1 MMTLHKIA
9 GIDGPGYA
17 DYLTGAGGRDRRGD
31 YYLGRTGREREN
43 AGTWHGEAAPELG
56 LSGTVRRD
64 DLLRVWE
71 GRDPRTGDLLVARGS
86 TGEHVA
92 GVDATFSAPKSVSV
106 LWALTDL
113 TERSAVEAAHD
124 QAVLVALRHIE
135 QTVPV
140 ARRRISED
148 EVVHEQVAG
157 IIAARFRHHTS
168 RITAEQHERG
178 AVPDPQLHDHVVI
191 ANMAR
196 RAGPEAKWVAIDSRE
211 LYRVAAEAG
220 GVYRAEL
227 AARLQQL
234 GYGIQ
239 REGRYFEVEGV
250 SPRLREA
257 FSSRSQEVA
266 AAVARFTQEHG
277 RPPTI
282 QERKALT
289 VLSREPKSVDHAP
302 AFEQWARRAEEAGSA
317 QLPTP
322 APGRQAPDRWAM
334 LAAFVTELSDP
345 ASRYFLT
352 RDHAAVDD
360 RTFRAAIAEAAQGL
374 LAGTDYDWLVR
385 RVQAAPEFVR
395 VGGGHWSTQ
404 ATVETERTV
413 LATAQQKAAAR
424 RTPPPETVAAAIA
437 SARVPLSAEQE
448 GAVDQL
454 AHSGFGLLTA
464 PAGAGKGEV
473 LRTVAEIRKQT
484 GHRVIAVAAAGET
497 AQRVGREIG
506 ADLSVTVDGFT
517 RWVANR
523 RLILTERDA
532 VILDDAGLLEDSR
545 WLSLLRAIG
554 PVTVTAAGDAAQLA
568 PIEAG
573 GLWSRLTAEL
583 PAAVLTENFRARE
596 QWAKDAWTDLREGR
610 ARDALTA
617 LERRGQIVMSKTRAE
632 SREAAVAQWE
642 ADRRAGAVRGR
653 DLDDYLLVATTSNVD
668 VDLLNAAAQ
677 RRRLDAG
684 ELGPQWIEVT
694 AQDNAGPVRI
704 ERFYTDDRV
713 AFTRQVRLG
722 GWRPRIENGATGTIT
737 ALDAE
742 ALTAEIR
749 LADRTVT
756 LGGDQL
762 TALRLGYA
770 KHVYTAQSRTVDRAY
785 VVTGGWQTGR
795 EATYVAVSRAR
806 EATHVYT
813 DFSSLDQEVHNRE
826 AALRELAARVS
837 ESQAKVSAVGWME
850 GRRPGTREATPMQRT
865 QQQAMKEAGARELG
879 HSTQLRSEQRS
890 QAHQQD
896 AAAKQREQEAVAL
909 REVQAAQAREEA
921 ERQRREDETR
931 RDHERDGGRGR

>member
-1 MMTLHKIA
+1 MMTVHKIA

-43 AGTWHGEAAPELG
+43 AGRWHGEAAPELG

-71 GRDPRTGDLLVARGS
+71 GRDPRTGELLVARGS

-92 GVDATFSAPKSVSV
+92 GVDVTFSAPKSVSV

-135 QTVPV
+135 RTVPL

-168 RITAEQHERG
+168 RITAEQHARG

-211 LYRVAAEAG
+211 LYRVAAEGG

-239 REGRYFEVEGV
+239 RDGRYFEVEGI
-250 SPRLREA
+250 SARLREA
-257 FSSRSQEVA
+257 FSSRSEEVA
-266 AAVARFTQEHG
+266 AAIARFTQEHG

-302 AFEQWARRAEEAGSA
+302 AFAQWARRAEEAGGA

-322 APGRQAPDRWAM
+322 ATDRQAPDRWAM
-334 LAAFVTELSDP
+334 LAAVVAELSDP

-360 RTFRAAIAEAAQGL
+360 RAFRRAIAEAAQGR

-385 RVQAAPEFVR
+385 RIQAAPEFVR
-395 VGGGHWSTQ
+395 VGGNHWSTQ
-404 ATVETERTV
+404 ATVEAERRV
-413 LATAQQKAAAR
+413 LAAAQHKAAATL
-424 RTPPPETVAAAIA
+424 TPPPETVAAAIA
-437 SARVPLSAEQE
+437 SARVPLSAEQRA
-448 GAVDQL
+448 AVDQL
-454 AHSGFGLLTA
+454 VRSGFGLLTA

-473 LRTVAEIRKQT
+473 LRAVAHVSKQT

-517 RWVANR
+517 HWVANR

-532 VILDDAGLLEDSR
+532 VILDEAGLLEDSR

-554 PVTVTAAGDAAQLA
+554 PATLTAAGDAAQLA

-583 PAAVLTENFRARE
+583 PTAVLTENFRARE
-596 QWAKDAWTDLREGR
+596 QWAKAAWTDLREGR
-610 ARDALTA
+610 ALDALTS
-617 LERRGQIVMSKTRAE
+617 LERRGQIVISDTRAS
-632 SREAAVAQWE
+632 SREAAVTQWDE
-642 ADRRAGAVRGR
+642 DRRAGAALGRG
-653 DLDDYLLVATTSNVD
+653 LDDYLLVATTSNVD

-684 ELGPQWIEVT
+684 DLGPQWIEVT
-694 AQDNAGPVRI
+694 SKGDTGRLRI
-704 ERFYTDDRV
+704 ERFHADDRV

-737 ALDAE
+737 ALDPE
-742 ALTAEIR
+742 AVTADVR

-813 DFSSLDQEVHNRE
+813 DFSSLDQEVHNRQ
-826 AALRELAARVS
+826 AALRELAARAS

-850 GRRPGTREATPMQRT
+850 GQRTGTREATQMQRT
-865 QQQAMKEAGARELG
+865 QQQAMQEVGPRDLTQSREL
-879 HSTQLRSEQRS
+879 HAKWRAEVAR
-890 QAHQQD
+890 QQQETTAKD
-896 AAAKQREQEAVAL
+896 AATNAL
-909 REVQAAQAREEA
+909 REAQATQAREEA
-921 ERQRREDETR
+921 ERQRREDEAR
-931 RDHERDGGRGR
+931 RDQERDGGRGW